1 MQHRNIAFVHVLA
14 LLAIVDFD
22 WHFPS
27 SIIFKVY
34 SLIYFLIS
42 IFTPLSF
49 YTTLVSSILF
59 TFNTGLLL
67 LFHIAPTVITSLLT
81 SSSSSSTQSSSYLH
95 IWPFYLLIFYFF
107 LLIFSANA
115 QMAALCFSLFKCCP
129 PFYIAL
135 ITAQSYLFSL

>member
-49 YTTLVSSILF
+49 CTTLVSSILF
-59 TFNTGLLL
+59 TFSTGLLL
-67 LFHIAPTVITSLLT
+67 LFHIAPSVLTFLLT

-95 IWPFYLLIFYFF
+95 IWPFYLLIFLF
-107 LLIFSANA
+107 LLIFSTNA
-115 QMAALCFSLFKCCP
+115 QMTASCFSVFKCCA